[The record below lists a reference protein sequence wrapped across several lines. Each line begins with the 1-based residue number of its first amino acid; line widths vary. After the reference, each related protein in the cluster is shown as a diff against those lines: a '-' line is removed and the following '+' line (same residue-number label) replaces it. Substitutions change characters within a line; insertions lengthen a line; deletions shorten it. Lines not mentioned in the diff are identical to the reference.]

1 MAAPI
6 GNQFWKLRLKHG
18 RDRII
23 QDPKALWEDAQEY
36 FQWCI
41 DNPLM
46 ETDFRGKNADMVT
59 IPHMRVFQKTGL
71 ALACGLSK
79 WEIIEG
85 LKEVSEDFKDV
96 ITRIEGIIATQKFEG
111 AAGDFLNA
119 RIIAQDLGL
128 NVQRLVVD
136 TQRKTIDELF
146 PTEEEL
152 NEQTVN

>member
-1 MAAPI
+1 MAPSKC
-6 GNQFWKLRLKHG
+6 NEFWKLRLKHG
-18 RDRII
+18 RDRIVE
-23 QDPKALWEDAQEY
+23 DPQSLWEDAQEY

-46 ETDFRGKNADMVT
+46 ETDYRGKDVEQVL
-59 IPHMRVFQKTGL
+59 IPHMRVFQKVGL
-71 ALACGLSK
+71 ALACGLAK
-79 WEIIEG
+79 WESIEQ
-85 LKEVSEDFKDV
+85 LKDV
-96 ITRIEGIIATQKFEG
+96 SNDFLEVVTRIEGIIATQKFEG

-146 PTEEEL
+146 PPEDDL
-152 NEQTVN
+152 NEQTAN

>member
-18 RDRII
+18 RDRVI
-23 QDPKALWEDAQEY
+23 QSPEELWENACEY
-36 FQWCI
+36 FEWC
-41 DNPLM
+41 DGNPLYSKDWKGKDAM
-46 ETDFRGKNADMVT
+46 EVDVPLR
-59 IPHMRVFQKTGL
+59 RVYQKGSF
-71 ALACGLSK
+71 AICCGLSG
-79 WEIIEG
+79 WEKISD
-85 LKEVSEDFKDV
+85 LKDV
-96 ITRIEGIIATQKFEG
+96 SDDFRDVVARIEQIIASQKFEG
-111 AAGDFLNA
+111 AAVDQFNA

-152 NEQTVN
+152 NEPGN

>member
-1 MAAPI
+1 MAAPV
-6 GNQFWKLRLKHG
+6 GNQFWQLRLKHG

-23 QDPKALWEDAQEY
+23 QDPNALWEDAQEY

-46 ETDFRGKNADMVT
+46 ETDFRGKDAERVL

-79 WEIIEG
+79 WETIEN
-85 LKEVSEDFKDV
+85 LKDVSEDFKDV
-96 ITRIEGIIATQKFEG
+96 VTRIEGIIATQKFEG
-111 AAGDFLNA
+111 ASGDFLNA

-128 NVQRLVVD
+128 N
-136 TQRKTIDELF
+136 TQRIIVNDQRKSVDELF
-146 PTEEEL
+146 PTEDEL
-152 NEQTVN
+152 NGKSTD

>member
-1 MAAPI
+1 
-6 GNQFWKLRLKHG
+6 
-18 RDRII
+18 
-23 QDPKALWEDAQEY
+23 
-36 FQWCI
+36 
-41 DNPLM
+41 M
-46 ETDFRGKNADMVT
+46 ETDFRGKDSEKVL

-79 WEIIEG
+79 WETIEE

-146 PTEEEL
+146 PDETTL
-152 NEQTVN
+152 NEQGN